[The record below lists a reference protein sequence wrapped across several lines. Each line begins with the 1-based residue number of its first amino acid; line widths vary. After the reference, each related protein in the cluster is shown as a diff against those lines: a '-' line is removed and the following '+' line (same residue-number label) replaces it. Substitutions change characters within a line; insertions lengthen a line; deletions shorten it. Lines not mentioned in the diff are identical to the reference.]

1 VALIGPSGAGKSTVC
16 SLVLRLYAPDRGRIT
31 LSGVDIAH
39 LAETD
44 LRHAVGYVPQGAWM
58 LDGSIAENIALG
70 RDDLPQQR
78 VRDAARA
85 CLVDDFALSLPEG
98 YDTAV
103 GESGVQL
110 SGGERQRVALA
121 RAVAGGAPV
130 LLLDEPTTGLDGDAR
145 ARVIDAITRA
155 GEGRSVLIVT
165 HDLDLALRAD
175 RIVDISVGE
184 QPIRRTGFAPPTPP
198 TKEVNTHEP

>member
-1 VALIGPSGAGKSTVC
+1 
-16 SLVLRLYAPDRGRIT
+16 
-31 LSGVDIAH
+31 
-39 LAETD
+39 
-44 LRHAVGYVPQGAWM
+44 M

-70 RDDLPQQR
+70 RADLTDQR
-78 VRDAARA
+78 VRDAGRA
-85 CLVDDFALSLPEG
+85 CLVDDFALTLAQG
-98 YDTAV
+98 YDTQA
-103 GESGVQL
+103 GENGVQL

-155 GEGRSVLIVT
+155 GTGRSVLIVT

-175 RIVDISVGE
+175 RIVDISVGD
-184 QPIRRTGFAPPTPP
+184 QPKRRRMTNPPART
-198 TKEVNTHEP
+198 TKEVNPHES